1 MNPLGLFIT
10 FEGPEGAGKSTQ
22 IHLLSEAL
30 QQKGYPVLMTREPGG
45 LPTGEAIRQIVL
57 YTEDLLPET
66 EALLFL
72 AARAEHTLKVI
83 LPALQANHIVLCDR
97 FIDSTIAYQGYG
109 LGLDLEV
116 LRRLNQFATRG
127 LTPHLTFLLDLDPEV
142 GLKRVNHQKRPR
154 KAASAGQLEF
164 SLEQPSG
171 RPPRTRFEERDRAF
185 HRRVREGYLAEAQ
198 RESHRFRV
206 LDATLPP
213 EELHRCILEEV
224 LSLIQHFRKTQ
235 GDPEIAK

>member
-1 MNPLGLFIT
+1 MNPLGWLIT

-22 IHLLSEAL
+22 IRLLSEAL
-30 QQKGYPVLMTREPGG
+30 QQKGYPVLITREPGG
-45 LPTGEAIRQIVL
+45 VPTGEAIRQIVL
-57 YTEDLLPET
+57 YAEGILPET

-83 LPALQANHIVLCDR
+83 LPALQANRIVLCDR

-116 LRRLNQFATRG
+116 LRLLNRFATRG

-142 GLKRVNHQKRPR
+142 GLKRVNHQKRSR
-154 KAASAGQLEF
+154 RSASAGQMEF

-171 RPPRTRFEERDRAF
+171 RPPRTRFEERDKDF
-185 HRRVREGYLAEAQ
+185 HYRVREGYLIEAQ
-198 RESHRFRV
+198 REAHRFRI

-213 EELHRCILEEV
+213 EELHHHILEEV
-224 LSLIQHFRKTQ
+224 LSLIQNFQR
-235 GDPEIAK
+235 P